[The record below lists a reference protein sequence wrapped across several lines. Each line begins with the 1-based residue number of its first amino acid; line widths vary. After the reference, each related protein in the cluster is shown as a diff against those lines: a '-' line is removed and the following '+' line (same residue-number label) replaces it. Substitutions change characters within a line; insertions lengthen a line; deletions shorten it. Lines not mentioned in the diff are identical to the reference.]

1 MNNKELSLYNKTKT
15 MEKKEKQETVIKAIH
30 DINTFACSDNELYLS
45 GTDEYGQDI
54 TLVFNA
60 IEILE
65 WLDIEYIKKQ
75 SIKYINQLNK

>member
-1 MNNKELSLYNKTKT
+1 
-15 MEKKEKQETVIKAIH
+15 MEKKDKQEKVIKSIH
-30 DINTFACSDNELYLS
+30 DINSFCCHDNELYLS
-45 GTDEYGQDI
+45 GLDEYGQDI

-65 WLDIEYIKKQ
+65 WLDIEYMRRQ